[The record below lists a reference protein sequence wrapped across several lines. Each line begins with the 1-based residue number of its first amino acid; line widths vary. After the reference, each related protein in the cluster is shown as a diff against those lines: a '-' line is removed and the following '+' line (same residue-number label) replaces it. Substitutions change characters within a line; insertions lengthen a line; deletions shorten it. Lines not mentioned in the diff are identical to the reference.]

1 MSKERLVEL
10 LLQTETFTADIA
22 EYVRQQAEHKAE
34 YILANGAIV
43 PPLKVGDV
51 VYRIAEDGTIAEER
65 VGAIHL
71 EFTID
76 NGTGW
81 QDVWWL
87 KDYNIG
93 DTTFLT
99 REEAEKKMKEK
110 EQ

>member
-1 MSKERLVEL
+1 LIEL
-10 LLQTETFTADIA
+10 LFGANDVVRRSGFKFNANIIAD
-22 EYVRQQAEHKAE
+22 YL
-34 YILANGAIV
+34 LANGVIV
-43 PPLKVGDV
+43 PPCKVGDM
-51 VYRIAEDGTIAEER
+51 VYRIAEDGKTITEER

-93 DTTFLT
+93 NTAFLS
-99 REEAEKKMKEK
+99 REEAEQALEGGA
-110 EQ
+110 E